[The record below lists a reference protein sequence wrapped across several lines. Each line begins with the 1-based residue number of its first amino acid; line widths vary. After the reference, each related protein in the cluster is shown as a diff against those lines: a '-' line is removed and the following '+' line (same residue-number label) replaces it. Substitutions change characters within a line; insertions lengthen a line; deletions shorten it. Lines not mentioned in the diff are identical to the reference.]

1 MARMVRSLTYPEGI
15 AKLPPMPDVATEHC
29 RKLLKTRLE
38 NFPGNQPETIDIPSD
53 TALASNEFR
62 HLLRYDAESVF
73 WCLMWWCIQAQPE
86 GFPEDL
92 SHEYWSNLTGVD
104 DCRDSV
110 FIVRFPKGCLH
121 SAYGRLATLLNDMR
135 KHLAGDLDFSD
146 QKEGR
151 GHPEYM
157 HEVFQRLILNFLIA
171 NKNEPFMDLERADN
185 PRPVKPAGMRRTGTT
200 QPSKRLLDDAED
212 QSTVSADRPWSNL
225 SVYAFLP
232 L

>member
-1 MARMVRSLTYPEGI
+1 MARMVRSLTYPEGT

-29 RKLLKTRLE
+29 QSMLKARLE
-38 NFPGNQPETIDIPSD
+38 DFPGNKPEIIDIPSD
-53 TALASNEFR
+53 SALAPNEFR

-104 DCRDSV
+104 DCRDGV

-121 SAYGRLATLLNDMR
+121 SAYRGLATLLDDMR

-146 QKEGR
+146 QKGGR
-151 GHPEYM
+151 D
-157 HEVFQRLILNFLIA
+157 I
-171 NKNEPFMDLERADN
+171 
-185 PRPVKPAGMRRTGTT
+185 
-200 QPSKRLLDDAED
+200 
-212 QSTVSADRPWSNL
+212 QSICTKL
-225 SVYAFLP
+225 SSDSSSTF
-232 L
+232 